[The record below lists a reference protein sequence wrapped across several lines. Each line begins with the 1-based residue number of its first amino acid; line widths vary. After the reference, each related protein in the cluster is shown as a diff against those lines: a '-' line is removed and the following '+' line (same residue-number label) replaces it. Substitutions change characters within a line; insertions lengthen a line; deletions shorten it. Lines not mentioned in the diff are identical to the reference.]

1 MEGLLSGSEEDRQA
15 YLEPRHVVDVLSD
28 FADARL
34 SSADLLPCLRPLQP
48 RLYSI
53 SSSPLEGPGRVQ
65 ASVSA
70 PSPAGWLSDLQW
82 GFRRGTEE
90 GED

>member
-1 MEGLLSGSEEDRQA
+1 MAFWIITHIAAWLQVAQLGGLLSGGEEGRQA

-28 FADARL
+28 FPDARL

-53 SSSPLEGPGRVQ
+53 SSSTLEGRARVQ
-65 ASVSA
+65 ARTSA
-70 PSPAGWLSDLQW
+70 LSS
-82 GFRRGTEE
+82 
-90 GED
+90 